1 MKMRKNM
8 AGEVIILALCT
19 ACLAAGCGSKAGKA
33 DETAS
38 GQAVK
43 EAGPAYD
50 KAAEYLHD
58 YFGIETGQETTPENV
73 NEMIRALGGGP
84 ISAEVLT
91 DGAVIEAGLKI
102 AGLDELALTYISDE
116 APDKAAQVLEKA
128 GIKVE
133 DEYAP
138 YVACAVDLDL
148 YSKDSGLDVEE
159 FLYRCVEISGR
170 GRRYLGRVSD
180 DELMERMAAMMNS
193 MVIFDNEELS
203 DLGTQLVMDG
213 TVTGYGLKYAG
224 YDANFLDP
232 YTLKYSHSDFRHA
245 VQLVGLLRSEGMDGY
260 VQIEPKVSV
269 YEYLMEWGTP
279 DPPSPTYAVE
289 KLQNGRYLCSSVEYD
304 LMIEFDTVEEKEKFH
319 GVIERYAKK
328 YDDRVDEDGNAAA
341 KLLAESWWQP
351 LYSSGTPMED
361 PEFVEMIDNVV
372 YDRTYKYSIHSFS
385 LPENASDVAEAVA
398 EIAPD
403 RDINPYKIY
412 VNPAFKRYMTGEDH
426 Q

>member
-8 AGEVIILALCT
+8 AGAVIILALCT
-19 ACLAAGCGSKAGKA
+19 ACFAGGCGSKTGKA

-38 GQAVK
+38 EQAAK
-43 EAGPAYD
+43 EAESAYD

-73 NEMIRALGGGP
+73 NEMIRALGGEP
-84 ISAEVLT
+84 ISTEKQS
-91 DGAVIEAGLKI
+91 DEAVIKEGLKI
-102 AGLDELALTYISDE
+102 AGLEELALTYINDE

-180 DELMERMAAMMNS
+180 DELMERMTAMMNS

-213 TVTGYGLKYAG
+213 TVTGYGLKYTG

-279 DPPSPTYAVE
+279 EPPSPTYAVE

-328 YDDRVDEDGNAAA
+328 YDDRVDADGSVTA

-372 YDRTYKYSIHSFS
+372 YDRAYKYSIHSFS

>member
-8 AGEVIILALCT
+8 AGAVIILALCT
-19 ACLAAGCGSKAGKA
+19 ACLAAGCGSKTGMA
-33 DETAS
+33 DGTGSEQT
-38 GQAVK
+38 VT
-43 EAGPAYD
+43 EAGTAYD
-50 KAAEYLHD
+50 KAEEYLQN
-58 YFGIETGQETTPENV
+58 YFGIEAGQETTPENV
-73 NEMIRALGGGP
+73 NGMIRALGGEP
-84 ISAEVLT
+84 VSEETLT

-102 AGLDELALTYISDE
+102 AGLDELALTYVSDE
-116 APDKAAQVLEKA
+116 APDKAAQVLERA
-128 GIKVE
+128 GIKTD

-159 FLYRCVEISGR
+159 FFYRCVEISGR

-328 YDDRVDEDGNAAA
+328 YDDRVDADGNADIVNAMLYDLQGRVVETCHGA
-341 KLLAESWWQP
+341 SLQSGSATLNVKDLPAGMYLLH
-351 LYSSGTPMED
+351 LTDTDG
-361 PEFVEMIDNVV
+361 N
-372 YDRTYKYSIHSFS
+372 KYHQ
-385 LPENASDVAEAVA
+385 
-398 EIAPD
+398 
-403 RDINPYKIY
+403 KI
-412 VNPAFKRYMTGEDH
+412 VKK
-426 Q
+426 

>member
-8 AGEVIILALCT
+8 AGVVIILVLCT
-19 ACLAAGCGSKAGKA
+19 ASLAAGCGNKAGKA
-33 DETAS
+33 DKAASEQTAKETGS
-38 GQAVK
+38 
-43 EAGPAYD
+43 AYD

-58 YFGIETGQETTPENV
+58 YFGIEAGQESTPENV
-73 NEMIRALGGGP
+73 NGMIRALGGDP
-84 ISAEVLT
+84 VSAEVLT

-102 AGLDELALTYISDE
+102 AGLDELALTYINDE

-128 GIKVE
+128 GIKTE

-138 YVACAVDLDL
+138 YVACAVDLNL
-148 YSKDSGLDVEE
+148 YSKDRGLDVEE
-159 FLYRCVEISGR
+159 FLYQCVEISGR

-180 DELMERMAAMMNS
+180 DELMERMTAVMNS

-224 YDANFLDP
+224 YDAKFLDP
-232 YTLKYSHSDFRHA
+232 YTLKYSHSDSRHA

-269 YEYLMEWGTP
+269 YEYLIEWGTP
-279 DPPSPTYAVE
+279 APPSPTYAVE
-289 KLQNGRYLCSSVEYD
+289 KQENGRYLCSSVEYD
-304 LMIEFDTVEEKEKFH
+304 LMIEFDTVEEKENFH
-319 GVIERYAKK
+319 RVIERYAKK
-328 YDDRVDEDGNAAA
+328 YDDRVDSDENTTA
-341 KLLAESWWQP
+341 KLLAESFWQP
-351 LYSSGTPMED
+351 LYSSGTPMENS
-361 PEFVEMIDNVV
+361 EFVEMIDNVV

-385 LPENASDVAEAVA
+385 LPETASDVAEKVA

-403 RDINPYKIY
+403 RDINPYKVY